1 MLHINKLQD
10 LHLIS
15 GFFQSSC
22 PECVRHKCSDP
33 LLDQTIF
40 QNWFQNLIFHLFIQF
55 MLTARHRQD
64 YFCIPFQSLLQGI
77 ICGRITGVQRHNHV
91 HFGNALVICNISG
104 QKSQFI
110 IAVFFRKGIA
120 ACDHIFFQIQSDHTD
135 IIAI

>member
-1 MLHINKLQD
+1 MTK
-10 LHLIS
+10 
-15 GFFQSSC
+15 
-22 PECVRHKCSDP
+22 HKNVA
-33 LLDQTIF
+33 LDE
-40 QNWFQNLIFHLFIQF
+40 L
-55 MLTARHRQD
+55 
-64 YFCIPFQSLLQGI
+64 
-77 ICGRITGVQRHNHV
+77 RILAALMVLGVQRHNHV